1 MNTTHLIIVV
11 PCYNEESVLP
21 ETIRQLSGVLN
32 RMLENGKIVESGT
45 HEELL
50 AKKGSYAK
58 LFEVQSRYY
67 REGQENGQ
75 GSRNEHPENVELLHF
90 PVFPVSVNEIYHRA
104 RSVECGIGFVYQQLF
119 VCGNSGS
126 ASGKAV

>member
-67 REGQENGQ
+67 REGQENG
-75 GSRNEHPENVELLHF
+75 
-90 PVFPVSVNEIYHRA
+90 
-104 RSVECGIGFVYQQLF
+104 
-119 VCGNSGS
+119 
-126 ASGKAV
+126 

>member
-50 AKKGSYAK
+50 ATTAVKTKPGKSLPRQVK
-58 LFEVQSRYY
+58 QTDS
-67 REGQENGQ
+67 
-75 GSRNEHPENVELLHF
+75 
-90 PVFPVSVNEIYHRA
+90 SV
-104 RSVECGIGFVYQQLF
+104 V
-119 VCGNSGS
+119 
-126 ASGKAV
+126 

>member
-50 AKKGSYAK
+50 AVKTKPGKSLPRQVK
-58 LFEVQSRYY
+58 QTDS
-67 REGQENGQ
+67 
-75 GSRNEHPENVELLHF
+75 
-90 PVFPVSVNEIYHRA
+90 SV
-104 RSVECGIGFVYQQLF
+104 V
-119 VCGNSGS
+119 
-126 ASGKAV
+126 